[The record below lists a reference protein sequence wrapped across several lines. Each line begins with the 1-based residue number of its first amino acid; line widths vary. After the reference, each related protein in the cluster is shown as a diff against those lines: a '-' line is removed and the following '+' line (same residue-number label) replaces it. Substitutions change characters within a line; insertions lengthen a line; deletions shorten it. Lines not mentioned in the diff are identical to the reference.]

1 MLGSVID
8 FVGMSL
14 TPTEID
20 KMREVCRLAAK
31 TLKFIEPY
39 VKPGVTTN
47 ELDKLVHDFTLEN
60 GAVPA
65 PLNYHGFP
73 KSICTS
79 VNFCICHGVPD
90 DTPLKDGDV
99 LNIDVTPQKDGFFGD
114 TSSMFFVG
122 EVKESA
128 KKVTECAQEAMWK
141 GIEAI
146 APFGT
151 TGDIGFAIGK
161 FVQKKGYSAVKEI
174 GGHGIGKVFH
184 TDPFVPSFGK
194 RGRGERLKPWTCITV
209 EPMIN
214 QTSDKI
220 VEMPIANSSIKYY
233 ETHDKSLSA
242 QFEHTVLIT
251 DTSYEVLTLL
261 ED

>member
-1 MLGSVID
+1 
-8 FVGMSL
+8 MSL
-14 TPTEID
+14 SAQEID
-20 KMREVCRLAAK
+20 KMREVCHLAAR
-31 TLKFIEPY
+31 TLQFIKPY

-47 ELDKLVHDFTLEN
+47 ELNQLVHDFTLEN

-65 PLNYHGFP
+65 PLGYHGFP

-79 VNFCICHGVPD
+79 VNHSICHGVPD
-90 DTPLKDGDV
+90 DTPLKEGDAI
-99 LNIDVTPQKDGFFGD
+99 NIDVTPKKDGFYGD
-114 TSSMFFVG
+114 TSAMFFIG
-122 EVKESA
+122 EVSEEVKKISA
-128 KKVTECAQEAMWK
+128 CAHDAMWK

-146 APFGT
+146 TPGGT

-161 FVQKKGYSAVKEI
+161 FIQKKGYHAVKEI

-194 RGRGERLKPWTCITV
+194 KGRGERLKPWTCLTV

-214 QTSDKI
+214 QNSDKI
-220 VEMPIANSSIKYY
+220 VEFSIDGSDIKYY

-242 QFEHTVLIT
+242 QYEHTILIT